1 MTKLDLKLLD
11 EKIQNIS
18 VDCVVFGYDTKT
30 KSLNVLLIRRY
41 LESQDKSAV
50 LVDDHVITGYHMC
63 ENETLDET
71 ATRALKELTGLTNL
85 YKKQFRAFGD
95 PDRLKGE
102 KDLIW
107 INNEKFNSRT
117 ITIAYYF
124 VLKIEEVGI
133 KNDQNQAKWFSV
145 NELPPLG
152 FDHEQ
157 IIMEALEDLK
167 SKCLSEPII
176 FELLPDRFTINEIQ
190 DVYQSILSVKLDNR
204 NFRRK
209 LISKKYIIALDEKQ
223 VGVSKRPSQLYM
235 FSKDIYEKLAQNN
248 YLINI

>member
-1 MTKLDLKLLD
+1 MTIEILSGDLFEDHRGKIFSYFPENKIVEYNLMVTNAGD
-11 EKIQNIS
+11 ERGYHYHPHFDEYIMIVHGS
-18 VDCVVFGYDTKT
+18 VDFTAYSESENFTKVFKVGDSFRIPK
-30 KSLNVLLIRRY
+30 NVPHTF
-41 LESQDKSAV
+41 K
-50 LVDDHVITGYHMC
+50 
-63 ENETLDET
+63 
-71 ATRALKELTGLTNL
+71 
-85 YKKQFRAFGD
+85 
-95 PDRLKGE
+95 
-102 KDLIW
+102 
-107 INNEKFNSRT
+107 
-117 ITIAYYF
+117 
-124 VLKIEEVGI
+124 
-133 KNDQNQAKWFSV
+133 
-145 NELPPLG
+145 
-152 FDHEQ
+152 
-157 IIMEALEDLK
+157 ALEDLK